1 MSGPVLVIDL
11 AEAVPRVAIQRLRDF
26 LLGASA
32 RFEEKRVGKYDLNIH
47 AENLGITDAGDVDG
61 RRPVLV
67 SLMGPGIGDAAVFEA
82 EHADEVD
89 QEPLIGFTPTH
100 AVDVIAFCNRPVD
113 HLVTALLTAAVMD
126 VIGGVANAELREDQV
141 SIVASLPGVV
151 ATMTDPWPAAY
162 GSAGFLRAW
171 AQQPG
176 FRLLKWPELSQL
188 AHASSTRLRS
198 SLKPARPNI
207 WRLSILIRLT

>member
-1 MSGPVLVIDL
+1 MSGPVLVIEL
-11 AEAVPRVAIQRLRDF
+11 AEAVPRVAIQRLREF

-32 RFEEKRVGKYDLNIH
+32 RFEEKRVGEYDLNIH
-47 AENLGITDAGDVDG
+47 AESLGITDAGDVDG

-67 SLMGPGIGDAAVFEA
+67 SLMGPGIGDEDIFEA

-100 AVDVIAFCNRPVD
+100 AVDVIAFCNRAVD

-141 SIVASLPGVV
+141 SIVAGLPGIV
-151 ATMTDPWPAAY
+151 ATMTDPWPAVY
-162 GSAGFLRAW
+162 GSAEFLRAW

-176 FRLLKWPELSQL
+176 FRLLK
-188 AHASSTRLRS
+188 
-198 SLKPARPNI
+198 
-207 WRLSILIRLT
+207 

>member
-1 MSGPVLVIDL
+1 MSGPVLVIEL
-11 AEAVPRVAIQRLRDF
+11 AEAVPRVAIQRLREF

-32 RFEEKRVGKYDLNIH
+32 RFEEKRVGEYDLNIH
-47 AENLGITDAGDVDG
+47 AESLGITDAGDVDG

-67 SLMGPGIGDAAVFEA
+67 SLMGPGVGDEAIFEA
-82 EHADEVD
+82 EHAGEVD
-89 QEPLIGFTPTH
+89 QKSLIGFTPTH

-141 SIVASLPGVV
+141 PIVAGLPGII

-162 GSAGFLRAW
+162 GSAEFLRAW

-176 FRLLKWPELSQL
+176 FRLLK
-188 AHASSTRLRS
+188 
-198 SLKPARPNI
+198 
-207 WRLSILIRLT
+207 

>member
-1 MSGPVLVIDL
+1 MSGPVLVIEL
-11 AEAVPRVAIQRLRDF
+11 AEAVPRVAIQRLREF

-32 RFEEKRVGKYDLNIH
+32 RFEEKRVGEYDLNIH
-47 AENLGITDAGDVDG
+47 AESLGITDARDVDR

-67 SLMGPGIGDAAVFEA
+67 SLLGPGIGDEAIFEA

-126 VIGGVANAELREDQV
+126 VIGGVANAELREDQI
-141 SIVASLPGVV
+141 SIVAGLPGIV

-162 GSAGFLRAW
+162 GSAEFLRAW

-176 FRLLKWPELSQL
+176 FRLLK
-188 AHASSTRLRS
+188 
-198 SLKPARPNI
+198 
-207 WRLSILIRLT
+207 